1 MGIIYLTPCQ
11 LTISKIM
18 CILYGTREIYATESN
33 KILGDRMRHKQISSE
48 TLEDILREDGI
59 LEQVD
64 KNIQKKVLAEEML
77 KEMTKK
83 GLTKASLART
93 LHTSRAQVDRILDPR
108 NTTVTLDTIFNTV
121 QALGKHL
128 KLQLV

>member
-1 MGIIYLTPCQ
+1 
-11 LTISKIM
+11 
-18 CILYGTREIYATESN
+18 
-33 KILGDRMRHKQISSE
+33 MRHKQISSE